1 MSHNNIPKALTI
13 AGSDSGGGAG
23 IQADIKTI
31 SALQVYATSVV
42 TAVTSQNTL
51 GVNGIQQ
58 LPASFVVQQLETVLS
73 DIGTNAIKTGM
84 LSSVDIINAVVD
96 TLKKFPEASRYLV
109 VDPVMVS
116 TSGSRLLSEDAIQTY
131 LNRLLPISYIVTPNI
146 PETEVLLGL
155 NDQDNKIKDV
165 NDMRLAAQKLAAY
178 GPKYIL
184 VKGGHLPQEKNDS
197 KYVIDVLYDVSS
209 QQFTEITNH
218 FIDTQNTHGTGCTL
232 SAAIAAELAKGANI
246 NDAVKTATTYIQEAI
261 ATSKESVGKGPGP
274 VNHFHNLRWMPY
286 NGKSFVS
293 AVMDALP
300 EGLWSEFIDH
310 PFVRGLADGT
320 TPRDSFI
327 YYIKQDY
334 LYLQHYARSAA
345 LAAYKSK
352 DVDLCAANA
361 KIVLHIHKEMQT
373 HLKYC
378 EEWGISKEEVLN
390 TTESVFNVAYTRF
403 VLDKGACG
411 DQLDLQV
418 AMAPCLLGYG
428 DIGLKLYNDPNTKR
442 EGNPYWPWIC
452 TYASDDF
459 QQAVKVGKEL
469 MEDLA
474 IHSVSTSP
482 TRFKELVDTYEQ
494 ATKLEIAFWEMAI
507 NKN

>member
-1 MSHNNIPKALTI
+1 MTHNNIPKALTI

-23 IQADIKTI
+23 IQADIKTM
-31 SALQVYATSVV
+31 SSLQVYATSVI
-42 TAVTSQNTL
+42 TSVTSQNTL
-51 GVNGIQQ
+51 GVNGIHQ
-58 LPASFVVQQLETVLS
+58 LPASFVKQQITTVLD
-73 DIGTNAIKTGM
+73 DIDAQAIKTGM
-84 LSSVDIINAVVD
+84 LSSRETIQAVVEA
-96 TLKKFPEASRYLV
+96 LKEYPEASHHLV

-116 TSGSRLLSEDAIQTY
+116 TSGSRLLSSEAVQTY
-131 LNRLLPISYIVTPNI
+131 LTHLLPITFIITPNI
-146 PETEVLLGL
+146 PEAEVLLGL
-155 NDQDNKIKDV
+155 EANTIKDIEG
-165 NDMRLAAQKLAAY
+165 MRDAAQQLAKF
-178 GPKYIL
+178 GPQYVL
-184 VKGGHLPQEKNDS
+184 VKGGHLPQENLVTDILYEAS
-197 KYVIDVLYDVSS
+197 TQQITEFTNQYVN
-209 QQFTEITNH
+209 TK
-218 FIDTQNTHGTGCTL
+218 NTHGTGCTL
-232 SAAIAAELAKGANI
+232 SAAIAAELAKGI
-246 NDAVKTATTYIQEAI
+246 NVHDAVKNATTYIQEAI
-261 ATSKESVGKGPGP
+261 VTASESVGKGPGP
-274 VNHFHNLRWMPY
+274 VNHFHNLRWVPY
-286 NGKSFVS
+286 TGQSFVN
-293 AVMDALP
+293 AIMNALP
-300 EGLWSEFIDH
+300 EGLWSKFIDH

-320 TPRDSFI
+320 TPKDSFI

-352 DVDLCAANA
+352 DIDLCAANA

-373 HLKYC
+373 HIKYC

-469 MEDLA
+469 MEELA

-482 TRFKELVDTYEQ
+482 TRFKELLSNFEQ